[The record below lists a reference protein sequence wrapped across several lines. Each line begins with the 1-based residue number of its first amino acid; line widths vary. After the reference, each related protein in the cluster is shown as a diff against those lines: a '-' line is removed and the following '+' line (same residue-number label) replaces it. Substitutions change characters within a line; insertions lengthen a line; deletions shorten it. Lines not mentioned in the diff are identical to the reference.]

1 MRQDAWVVV
10 LGRGWSPDVSGRVE
24 AACVLTH
31 VEPAMRQDA
40 WVVVLGRGWSPDVS
54 GRVEAACV
62 LTHVEPAMRQDAWE
76 RKRERGGGVSSQAKK
91 MCVVTFQDNFTK
103 LCPHNSLFIIQVIPD
118 MIAGVPEKCEP
129 SQVHLTAHTPIE
141 GSIPCASQPTDSAS
155 HTGRICL
162 CRSVPPWPGQL
173 NDRCRTR
180 VGHSGPAG
188 AMFNSHQIRARLK
201 VSCPCR

>member
-76 RKRERGGGVSSQAKK
+76 RKREGGGGVSSQAKKK

-129 SQVHLTAHTPIE
+129 SHTHNSDRVI
-141 GSIPCASQPTDSAS
+141 SDCQNSAS
-155 HTGRICL
+155 NT
-162 CRSVPPWPGQL
+162 
-173 NDRCRTR
+173 
-180 VGHSGPAG
+180 
-188 AMFNSHQIRARLK
+188 
-201 VSCPCR
+201 